1 MLSKCVV
8 KLVNREG
15 TWQTCLEINMG
26 KLAENLFHK
35 LRPKPMILIFEG
47 FNENLKQVTSGS
59 FRFKAETQ
67 RRFWGTSAD
76 VTPSWILPHFI

>member
-1 MLSKCVV
+1 
-8 KLVNREG
+8 
-15 TWQTCLEINMG
+15 MG

-67 RRFWGTSAD
+67 RRF
-76 VTPSWILPHFI
+76 

>member
-1 MLSKCVV
+1 
-8 KLVNREG
+8 
-15 TWQTCLEINMG
+15 MG

-47 FNENLKQVTSGS
+47 FNENLKQVISGS

-67 RRFWGTSAD
+67 RRF
-76 VTPSWILPHFI
+76 